1 MRGIAKNGTHGTE
14 FHYRSPNTDVLGWL
28 IWRVTGK
35 APDVVLQEKI
45 WSQLG
50 AEGDAYMALD
60 RAGIVRVG
68 QWKETLNDGWGRQK
82 VTAYSVRNQAE
93 WKTAGTALLRNEI
106 DRATRE
112 EKDAALYGGAHQA

>member
-1 MRGIAKNGTHGTE
+1 MSPAKAALLDRTRSEDDQTLLDIAQRWPVDVITSTE
-14 FHYRSPNTDVLGWL
+14 LR
-28 IWRVTGK
+28 
-35 APDVVLQEKI
+35 A
-45 WSQLG
+45 QLG
-50 AEGDAYMALD
+50 CDRMTGPALRYALD